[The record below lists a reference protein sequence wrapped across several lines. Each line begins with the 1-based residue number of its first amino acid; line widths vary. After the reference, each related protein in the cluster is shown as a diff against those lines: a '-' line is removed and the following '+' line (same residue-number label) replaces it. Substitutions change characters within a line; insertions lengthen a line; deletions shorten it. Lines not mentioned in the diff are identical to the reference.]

1 MSLWPRNKPLV
12 QQQVHDALHYD
23 AETGIFVWRVGRRG
37 TARAGSRAGSL
48 KSGGYRHLMLHGTRY
63 EEHRLAWFYVHGV
76 WPVGEVDHINRV
88 KDDNRIANLREVTRS
103 ENQQNITLQSNN
115 TSGYRG
121 VIFSKRERRWIAQIG
136 IHGKL
141 KYLGSFNSPEVA
153 YEAYKSAAAAV
164 HTHNPLVEAV

>member
-1 MSLWPRNKPLV
+1 MSMWPRNKPLV

-103 ENQQNITLQSNN
+103 ENQQNTTLQSNN

-121 VIFSKRERRWIAQIG
+121 VSWNRKDKRWTAQIVCNG
-136 IHGKL
+136 VRKH
-141 KYLGSFNSPEVA
+141 LGSFKDVVA
-153 YEAYKSAAAAV
+153 AQEAYKTAAAIL
-164 HTHNPLVEAV
+164 HTHNPAGAQL